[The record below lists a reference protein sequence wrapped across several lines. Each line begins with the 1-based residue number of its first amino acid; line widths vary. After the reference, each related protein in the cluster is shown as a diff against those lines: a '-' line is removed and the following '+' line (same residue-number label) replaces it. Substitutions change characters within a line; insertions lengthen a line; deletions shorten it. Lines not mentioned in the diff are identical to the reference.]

1 MSSVYSVVKKVV
13 HDINETGKGDH
24 IHYGDKER
32 AYTFVSPE
40 QLVADFLSDV
50 ARLAGVNHEEE
61 T

>member
-1 MSSVYSVVKKVV
+1 VVKKVV

-32 AYTFVSPE
+32 AYTFISPE
-40 QLVADFLSDV
+40 QLVAYFLSDV